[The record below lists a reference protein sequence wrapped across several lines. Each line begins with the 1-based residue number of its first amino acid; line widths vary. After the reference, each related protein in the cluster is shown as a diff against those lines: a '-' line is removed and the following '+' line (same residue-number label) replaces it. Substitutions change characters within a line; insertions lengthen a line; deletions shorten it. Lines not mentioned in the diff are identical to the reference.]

1 MDIKEM
7 RAATVEAQAKELTE
21 LLRQQF
27 NLRMQNST
35 GQLANTGQLRKV
47 RREIARLKTVM
58 TEKSR
63 IETKKA

>member
-7 RAATVEAQAKELTE
+7 RAATAEAQGKELTE

-27 NLRMQNST
+27 TLRMQNST
-35 GQLANTGQLRKV
+35 GQLGNVSQLRKV

-58 TEKSR
+58 AEKGR
-63 IETKKA
+63 TETKKA